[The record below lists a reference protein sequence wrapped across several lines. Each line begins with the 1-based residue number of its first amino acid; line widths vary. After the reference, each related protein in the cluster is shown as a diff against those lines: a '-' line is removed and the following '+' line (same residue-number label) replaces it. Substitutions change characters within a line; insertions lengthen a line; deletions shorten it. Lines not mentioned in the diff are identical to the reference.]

1 MGNLI
6 RCKMLISK
14 KNEVYLQITNISSSE
29 SAELSDFFT
38 FEVPG
43 FKFMPAYRNR
53 IWDGKIRLF
62 SPQSGEVYVGLLSY
76 IKKWCRDNGIR
87 YEIEEGLEE
96 KRDMARSVV
105 QGFIR
110 SLKPKSRGK
119 SLKIRDYQIDAVHH
133 SLSRNRCLLVSPT
146 ASGKSLVI
154 YSIVRYYQMSD
165 MTTLILVPTTSLVE
179 QMYKDFEDYGWS
191 SGTYCQRIYQGHD
204 KKVTK
209 PVVISTWQSIYKL
222 PKSYFKSFD
231 VVIGD
236 EAHQFKAKSLTSI
249 LTTLHLCKYRY
260 GLTGTLDGTQT
271 HRLVLEGL
279 FGPVKDVVTTKELI
293 DKKTLANL
301 RIKCIILKHR
311 QRRERMTY
319 AEELQYLAGNEQ
331 RNKFICDL
339 LLHLNGNTLCLFQL
353 VENHGKILYE
363 RMKEGENVFFVY
375 GKTDTKEREDIRHIV
390 DGSKNSTIIAS
401 YGVFSTGI
409 NIRNIHNIVL
419 ASPSKSKIRVLQ
431 SIGRG
436 LRTSSTKD
444 SVLIFDLADDI
455 SYQQR
460 RNFTLNHFMERIN
473 IYNEQQFNYEISKVN
488 LYKNIKISHK
498 TQHK

>member
-1 MGNLI
+1 MQ
-6 RCKMLISK
+6 ISK
-14 KNEVYLQITNISSSE
+14 KNEVYLQIENLSSSE

-53 IWDGKIRLF
+53 VWDGKIRLF
-62 SPQSGEVYVGLLSY
+62 SPASGEIYVGLLPY
-76 IKKWCRDNGIR
+76 VRQWCSDNGVQ
-87 YEIEEGLEE
+87 YEISKEVEG
-96 KRDMARSVV
+96 KRTLARSVV

-119 SLKIRDYQIDAVHH
+119 SLKVRDYQIDAVHH
-133 SLSRNRCLLVSPT
+133 ALSRDRCLLVSPT
-146 ASGKSLVI
+146 ASGKSLII

-165 MTTLILVPTTSLVE
+165 LTTLILVPTTSLVE

-191 SGTYCQRIYQGHD
+191 SGTYCQKIYQGHD

-209 PVVISTWQSIYKL
+209 SVVISTWQSLYKMN
-222 PKSYFKSFD
+222 KKYFESFD

-249 LTTLHLCKYRY
+249 LTKLHMCKYRY

-271 HRLVLEGL
+271 HKLVLEGL
-279 FGPVKDVVTTKELI
+279 FGPVKEVVSTKELI
-293 DKKTLANL
+293 DKKTLAQL
-301 RIKCIILKHR
+301 KIKCIILKHK
-311 QRRERMTY
+311 QIRERMTY
-319 AEELQYLAGNEQ
+319 AEELQHLAGEPK
-331 RNKFICDL
+331 RNKFISDL

-353 VENHGKILYE
+353 VEKHGKILYE
-363 RMKEGENVFFVY
+363 GLKEEENVFLIY

-390 DGSKNSTIIAS
+390 DGAKNSTIIAS

-409 NIRNIHNIVL
+409 NIRNINHIVL

-455 SYQQR
+455 SYRER

-488 LYKNIKISHK
+488 LYKSSI
-498 TQHK
+498 

>member
-1 MGNLI
+1 
-6 RCKMLISK
+6 
-14 KNEVYLQITNISSSE
+14 
-29 SAELSDFFT
+29 
-38 FEVPG
+38 
-43 FKFMPAYRNR
+43 MPAYRNR
-53 IWDGKIRLF
+53 VWDGKIRLF
-62 SPQSGEVYVGLLSY
+62 SPASGEIYVGLLPY
-76 IKKWCRDNGIR
+76 VRQWCSDNGVQ
-87 YEIEEGLEE
+87 YEISKEVEG
-96 KRDMARSVV
+96 KRTLARSVV

-119 SLKIRDYQIDAVHH
+119 SLKVRDYQIDAVHH
-133 SLSRNRCLLVSPT
+133 ALSRDRCLLVSPT
-146 ASGKSLVI
+146 ASGKSLIIYLLSRFYDKKTVI
-154 YSIVRYYQMSD
+154 I
-165 MTTLILVPTTSLVE
+165 VPTTSLVE

-191 SGTYCQRIYQGHD
+191 SGTYCQKIYQGHD

-209 PVVISTWQSIYKL
+209 SVVISTWQSLYKMN
-222 PKSYFKSFD
+222 KKYFESFD

-249 LTTLHLCKYRY
+249 LTKLHMCKYRY

-271 HRLVLEGL
+271 HKLVLEGL
-279 FGPVKDVVTTKELI
+279 FGPVKEVVSTKELI
-293 DKKTLANL
+293 DKKTLAQL
-301 RIKCIILKHR
+301 KIKCIILKHK
-311 QRRERMTY
+311 QIRERMTY
-319 AEELQYLAGNEQ
+319 AEELQHLAGEPK
-331 RNKFICDL
+331 RNKFISDL

-353 VENHGKILYE
+353 VEKHGKILYE
-363 RMKEGENVFFVY
+363 GLKEEENVFLIY

-390 DGSKNSTIIAS
+390 DGAKNSTIIAS

-409 NIRNIHNIVL
+409 NIRNINHIVL

-455 SYQQR
+455 SYRER

-488 LYKNIKISHK
+488 LYKSSI
-498 TQHK
+498 